1 MSAYRRYLVGGGL
14 ICVLLLLLSACAG
27 NGEGLDE
34 PEEEPSVPPPSVPP
48 PSVPPPQEAPTF
60 TDIQTMIFIPI
71 CVCHVGA
78 AAPQGLV
85 LDTADTIDM
94 LVNIPSAEVSDLF
107 RVEPGNPDDSYLV
120 RKLEGGPDISG
131 SQMPLGGPPLDPDMI
146 DMVREWILAG
156 ALDN

>member
-1 MSAYRRYLVGGGL
+1 VSAYRRYLVGGGL
-14 ICVLLLLLSACAG
+14 ICGLLLLFSACAG

-34 PEEEPSVPPPSVPP
+34 SDEEPIPPPS
-48 PSVPPPQEAPTF
+48 QEAPTF
-60 TDIQTMIFIPI
+60 SDIQTMIFIPI

-85 LDTADTIDM
+85 LDAADTIDM
-94 LVNIPSAEVSDLF
+94 LVNIPSAQVRDLF

-120 RKLEGGPDISG
+120 RKLEGGPDIAG
-131 SQMPLGGPPLDPDMI
+131 SPMPLGGPPLDQDMI

>member
-1 MSAYRRYLVGGGL
+1 VGAYRRYLVGGGL

-34 PEEEPSVPPPSVPP
+34 PDEEPSVPP

-60 TDIQTMIFIPI
+60 SDIQTMIFIPI
-71 CVCHVGA
+71 CVCHIGA

-94 LVNIPSAEVSDLF
+94 LVNIPSAEVSALF

-120 RKLEGGPDISG
+120 RKLEGGPDIVG
-131 SQMPLGGPPLDPDMI
+131 SQMPLGGPPLNQDMI
-146 DMVREWILAG
+146 EMVREWILAG

>member
-34 PEEEPSVPPPSVPP
+34 PDEEPSIPP

-60 TDIQTMIFIPI
+60 SDIQTMIFIPI

-78 AAPQGLV
+78 AAPLGLV
-85 LDTADTIDM
+85 LDTAATIDM
-94 LVNIPSAEVSDLF
+94 LVNIPSAEVPDLF

-120 RKLEGGPDISG
+120 RKLQGGPDIVG
-131 SQMPLGGPPLDPDMI
+131 SQMPLGGPPLDQDMI

>member
-1 MSAYRRYLVGGGL
+1 VGAYRRYLVGGGL

-34 PEEEPSVPPPSVPP
+34 PDEE

-60 TDIQTMIFIPI
+60 SDIQTMIFIPI

-85 LDTADTIDM
+85 LDTADSIDM
-94 LVNIPSAEVSDLF
+94 LVNIPSAEVLDLF

-120 RKLEGGPDISG
+120 RKLEGGPGIVG
-131 SQMPLGGPPLDPDMI
+131 SQMPLGGPPLDQDLI
-146 DMVREWILAG
+146 DRVREWILAG

>member
-1 MSAYRRYLVGGGL
+1 VSACRRYLVAGGL

-34 PEEEPSVPPPSVPP
+34 PAEEPPVPPPSVPP
-48 PSVPPPQEAPTF
+48 PSVPPPEEAPTF
-60 TDIQTMIFIPI
+60 SDIQTMIFIPI

-78 AAPQGLV
+78 AAPRGLV
-85 LDTADTIDM
+85 LDAADTIDM
-94 LVNIPSAEVSDLF
+94 LVNIPSVDVPDLF

-120 RKLEGGPDISG
+120 RKLEGGPDIAG
-131 SQMPLGGPPLDPDMI
+131 SQMPLGGPPLDQDLI